1 MGIDLLWEA
10 FVGLL
15 TPGNLAAILAG
26 VLVGQLVGILPGI
39 SSPAALAILLPTSY
53 ALGPIAGISMLAGIW
68 LGSSYSG
75 IITSVLLN
83 IPGEGDS
90 VIATLDGHQ
99 LARKGRG
106 ELALGVSAFG
116 GFFAA
121 TVALIILQLLGPGI
135 ARFALLFGPPQIF
148 ALMVFGLSLV
158 AWLAGRSLLKG
169 LISTVLGLLIGTVGS
184 DLVSGESRLTFGF
197 AEMLRGIDFVVVVV
211 GLFGLAEV
219 LYTIGQKLETDE
231 RVRFAFRNLLPRAGE
246 WRPSISSTLR
256 GTGVGF
262 VTGLIPGV
270 GPTNAT
276 FLSYALEK
284 RLAKDPDR
292 FGKGAIEGVAAPGA
306 AGHAAT
312 VAGLIPLLALGVPAS
327 ATAAILI
334 GGFIIHGLFPGPLL
348 YSQNPEVV
356 WGLIAALY
364 LSNAV
369 LVLLN
374 TVFIPVMVR
383 VVDLAGPYLAPIVG
397 VLTMIGAFTIGNNV
411 LDMWMALAF
420 GFVGY
425 AFRRLGIPVAP
436 MVIALVLGAKAE
448 TALRQSLIISNSDL
462 TIFVGSPIS
471 AILLIAAA
479 SVLVGPVILKV
490 VGWARRGPRRHNGQA
505 VGR

>member
-1 MGIDLLWEA
+1 MNLDLLLEA
-10 FVGLL
+10 FGAILEPA
-15 TPGNLAAILAG
+15 TLAAILIG
-26 VLVGQLVGILPGI
+26 VLIGQLVGILPGI

-53 ALGPIAGISMLAGIW
+53 AFGPVAGIAMLSGMW

-99 LARKGRG
+99 MARKGRG

-121 TVALIILQLLGPGI
+121 TVALIILQLVGPSI
-135 ARFALLFGPPQIF
+135 AGFALLFGPPQLF
-148 ALMVFGLSLV
+148 ALMAFGLSLV
-158 AWLAGRSLLKG
+158 AWLAGASIVKG

-197 AEMLRGIDFVVVVV
+197 AEMLNGIDFVVVVV

-219 LYTIGQKLETDE
+219 FYTVGQTIHADT
-231 RVRFAFRNLLPRAGE
+231 RVKFAFRNLFPRAGE
-246 WRPSISSTLR
+246 WRPSIGASLR

-284 RLAKDPDR
+284 KLAKDPER

-312 VAGLIPLLALGVPAS
+312 VGGLIPLLALGVPAS
-327 ATAAILI
+327 ATAAILV
-334 GGFIIHGLFPGPLL
+334 GGFVIHGLFPGPLL
-348 YSQNPEVV
+348 YAQHPEVV
-356 WGLIAALY
+356 WGLIASLY
-364 LSNAV
+364 LANV
-369 LVLLN
+369 LLVLMN
-374 TVFIPVMVR
+374 TLFIPAMVKI
-383 VVDLAGPYLAPIVG
+383 VDVAEPYLAPLVG
-397 VLTMIGAFTIGNNV
+397 VLTMIGAFSISNNI
-411 LDMWMALAF
+411 LHMWMALAF

-425 AFRRLGIPVAP
+425 AFRRLDIPVAP

-448 TALRQSLIISNSDL
+448 TSLRQSLVISNGNPL
-462 TIFVGSPIS
+462 IFISTPIS
-471 AILLIAAA
+471 AVLLGAAIL
-479 SVLVGPVILKV
+479 VLFGPLLTRL
-490 VGWARRGPRRHNGQA
+490 WNPFRRTA
-505 VGR
+505 VGMPSD